1 MDPALSDEFEALEAF
16 EVESSSIWS
25 NVLELFEVFEVEFSS
40 IRSNVF
46 DSSEVLKVVAPV
58 LEVSSVVEP
67 GLIPPIACRAFCAF
81 VCNVAKALCASER
94 LPELSALETDFKSSV
109 SCFGAVTPLE
119 DRLF

>member
-25 NVLELFEVFEVEFSS
+25 NVLDSFEVPEVEPSS
-40 IRSNVF
+40 IW
-46 DSSEVLKVVAPV
+46 SSVLEVVPPV
-58 LEVSSVVEP
+58 LEVSSVLEP

-81 VCNVAKALCASER
+81 VCNVAKALCAAER
-94 LPELSALETDFKSSV
+94 LPELSALETDFKSAV
-109 SCFGAVTPLE
+109 NCFGAVIPLK